1 MCRIYAS
8 TEPAEYEQVTRSVRL
23 HGGVTSVRLERRF
36 WAVLEELAESE
47 DTSLPKFL
55 EALYDEAVS
64 LHGQIG
70 NFASLLR
77 VVCATYLVR
86 CAPEGMCAR
95 RRTDHSRNCDPCPE
109 KHPAGF
115 EPERTDT
122 Q

>member
-55 EALYDEAVS
+55 EALHDEAVA

-77 VVCATYLVR
+77 VVCATYLDTVR
-86 CAPEGMCAR
+86 SGGYVREVADRPQ
-95 RRTDHSRNCDPCPE
+95 P
-109 KHPAGF
+109 
-115 EPERTDT
+115 
-122 Q
+122 